1 MEAIILVGGFGTRM
15 RPLTLATPKAL
26 LPLANVPMLE
36 RLVRSLP
43 ERVTKV
49 ALAVH
54 HQADAIAAHFAAVD
68 CERVVITVPEPEPLG
83 TGGAMRNCRDHISG
97 TALVFNGDIV
107 SSLDVEAM
115 LGQHRATGALG
126 TLALWEV
133 DDPSRYGVAELD
145 GNGIIGFQE
154 KPEPGEERSR
164 LINAGTYLL
173 EPQVLEMIPA
183 GRKVSVEREIF
194 TQLAGAGLHGFPFGG
209 YWIDAGTPESYLAAN
224 AMLLER
230 EATAAHPGASV
241 RGNALIAADAEIT
254 SSIIGPDTVIG
265 PGVSLD
271 KCVVRRSVLLAGASA
286 TGAIIE
292 DCILGP
298 GVAVGDDCSRMVLAA
313 EGELRF

>member
-1 MEAIILVGGFGTRM
+1 MEAIILVGGFGTRL

-68 CERVVITVPEPEPLG
+68 CERMVITVPEPEPLG

-97 TALVFNGDIV
+97 TTLVFNGDIV
-107 SSLDVEAM
+107 SSLNVEAM
-115 LGQHRATGALG
+115 LEQHRATGALG

-133 DDPSRYGVAELD
+133 ADPNRYGVAELD
-145 GNGIIGFQE
+145 GNAIIGFQE
-154 KPEPGEERSR
+154 KPAPGEEKSN

-183 GRKVSVEREIF
+183 GHKVSVEREIF
-194 TQLAGAGLHGFPFGG
+194 TQLASAGLHGFPFGG

-254 SSIIGPDTVIG
+254 SSIVGPDTVIG
-265 PGVSLD
+265 TGVSLD

-286 TGAIIE
+286 TGAVIE

-298 GVAVGDDCSRMVLAA
+298 GVAVGDDCSRMVLTA

>member
-1 MEAIILVGGFGTRM
+1 MEAIILVGGFGTRL

-43 ERVTKV
+43 ARITKV
-49 ALAVH
+49 VLAVH
-54 HQADAIAAHFAAVD
+54 HQADAIEAHFAAVD
-68 CERVVITVPEPEPLG
+68 CGREVLTVPEAEPLG
-83 TGGAMRNCRDHISG
+83 TGGAMRNCCNHISG
-97 TALVFNGDIV
+97 TTLVFNGDIV

-115 LGQHRATGALG
+115 LDQHRATDALA

-133 DDPSRYGVAELD
+133 SDPSRYGVAELD
-145 GNGIIGFQE
+145 GNTIVGFQE
-154 KPEPGEERSR
+154 KPEAGEERSR

-173 EPQVLEMIPA
+173 EPQVLEMIPI

-194 TQLAGAGLHGFPFGG
+194 TKLAGAGLHGFRFTGH
-209 YWIDAGTPESYLAAN
+209 WIDAGTPESYLAAN

-254 SSIIGPDTVIG
+254 SSIVGPDAVVG
-265 PGVSLD
+265 PGVLLD
-271 KCVVRRSVLLAGASA
+271 KCVVRRSVLLTGASA
-286 TGAIIE
+286 TGAVIE
-292 DCILGP
+292 DCILGT
-298 GVAVGDDCSRMVLAA
+298 GVTVEGDCSRMVLTA
-313 EGELRF
+313 EGKAQI

>member
-1 MEAIILVGGFGTRM
+1 VEAIILVGGFGIRL

-43 ERVTKV
+43 KRVTKV

-54 HQADAIAAHFAAVD
+54 HQADAITAHFAAID
-68 CERVVITVPEPEPLG
+68 CGCEVITVPETEPLG
-83 TGGAMRNCRDHISG
+83 TGGAMRNCREHITG

-107 SSLDVEAM
+107 SSLDIEAM
-115 LGQHRATGALG
+115 LAQHRATGALG

-133 DDPSRYGVAELD
+133 DDPSRYGVADLD
-145 GNGIIGFQE
+145 GNAIVGFQE
-154 KPEPGEERSR
+154 KPAAGEEKSR

-173 EPQVLEMIPA
+173 EPKVFEMIPA

-194 TQLAGAGLHGFPFGG
+194 TQLAGAGLHGFPFAGS
-209 YWIDAGTPESYLAAN
+209 WIDAGTPESYLAAN

-254 SSIIGPDTVIG
+254 SSIVGPDTVIG

-286 TGAIIE
+286 TGAVIE

-298 GVAVGDDCSRMVLAA
+298 SVVVDSDRSRMVLAA
-313 EGELRF
+313 EGELQF

>member
-1 MEAIILVGGFGTRM
+1 MEAIILVGGFGTRL

-68 CERVVITVPEPEPLG
+68 CERMVITVPEPEPLG

-97 TALVFNGDIV
+97 TTLVFNGDII
-107 SSLDVEAM
+107 SSLNVEAM
-115 LGQHRATGALG
+115 LEQHRATGALG

-133 DDPSRYGVAELD
+133 AAPRRYGVAELD
-145 GNGIIGFQE
+145 GNAIIGFQE
-154 KPEPGEERSR
+154 KPAPGEEKSN

-183 GRKVSVEREIF
+183 GHKVSVEREIF
-194 TQLAGAGLHGFPFGG
+194 TQLASAGLHGFPFGG

-254 SSIIGPDTVIG
+254 SSIVGPDTVIG
-265 PGVSLD
+265 TGVSLD

-286 TGAIIE
+286 TGAVIE

-298 GVAVGDDCSRMVLAA
+298 GVAVGDDCSRMVLTA

>member
-1 MEAIILVGGFGTRM
+1 MEAIILVGGFGIRL

-43 ERVTKV
+43 KRVTKV

-54 HQADAIAAHFAAVD
+54 HQAIAIAAHFAAID
-68 CERVVITVPEPEPLG
+68 CGCKVITVPETEPLG
-83 TGGAMRNCRDHISG
+83 TGGAMRNCREHVTG

-107 SSLDVEAM
+107 SSLDIEAM
-115 LGQHRATGALG
+115 LDQHRATDALG

-133 DDPSRYGVAELD
+133 SNPNRYGVAELD
-145 GNGIIGFQE
+145 GNAIVGFQE
-154 KPEPGEERSR
+154 KPEAGEERSR

-173 EPQVLEMIPA
+173 EPQVLEMIPI
-183 GRKVSVEREIF
+183 GRKVSIEHEIF
-194 TQLAGAGLHGFPFGG
+194 TKLAGAGLHGFRFTGH
-209 YWIDAGTPESYLAAN
+209 WIDAGTPESYLAAN

-230 EATAAHPGASV
+230 DATAAHPGASV

-254 SSIIGPDTVIG
+254 SSIVGPDTVIG
-265 PGVSLD
+265 PGVLLD
-271 KCVVRRSVLLAGASA
+271 KCVVRRSVLLTGASA
-286 TGAIIE
+286 TGAVIE

-298 GVAVGDDCSRMVLAA
+298 GVAVEGNRSRMVLAA

>member
-1 MEAIILVGGFGTRM
+1 MEAIILVGGFGTRL

-43 ERVTKV
+43 ERITKV

-54 HQADAIAAHFAAVD
+54 HQADAIAAHFAAID
-68 CERVVITVPEPEPLG
+68 CGREVIIVPETEPLG
-83 TGGAMRNCRDHISG
+83 TGGAMRNCRAHITG

-107 SSLDVEAM
+107 SSLDAEEM
-115 LGQHRATGALG
+115 LEQHRATGALG
-126 TLALWEV
+126 TLALWDV
-133 DDPSRYGVAELD
+133 ADPSRYGVAELD
-145 GNGIIGFQE
+145 GNAIVGFQE
-154 KPEPGEERSR
+154 KPAEGEEKSN

-173 EPQVLEMIPA
+173 EPEVLAMIPA

-194 TQLAGAGLHGFPFGG
+194 TQLAGAGLHGFPFAGS
-209 YWIDAGTPESYLAAN
+209 WIDAGTPESYLAAN
-224 AMLLER
+224 AMLLEH

-241 RGNALIAADAEIT
+241 RGNALIAADAEVR
-254 SSIIGPDTVIG
+254 SSIVGPDTVIG

-271 KCVVRRSVLLAGASA
+271 RCVVRRSVLLAGASA
-286 TGAIIE
+286 TGAVIE

-298 GVAVGDDCSRMVLAA
+298 GVAVEGDRSRMVLAA
-313 EGELRF
+313 EDELRF